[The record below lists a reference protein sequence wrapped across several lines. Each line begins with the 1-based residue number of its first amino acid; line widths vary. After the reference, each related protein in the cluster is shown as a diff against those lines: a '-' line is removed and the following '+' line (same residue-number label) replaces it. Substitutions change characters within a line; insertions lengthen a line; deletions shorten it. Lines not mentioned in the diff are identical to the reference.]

1 MDYSKT
7 LQLPANVFPMR
18 ANLPERE
25 PQMQKAWDEQDI
37 YFKVLK
43 KNEKGEKFILHDGP
57 PFANGHIH
65 IGHALNKTLKDIIVK
80 YKALR
85 GYYTPYVHGWDTHGL
100 PIEQA
105 MIKEMKLNRH
115 TIDPV
120 EFREKCRDY
129 AHHWIE
135 VQKADMQRLGLWG
148 DWENS
153 YITLTPDYEAVQIG
167 VFGEMFKKGYIYK
180 GLKPSG

>member
-105 MIKEMKLNRH
+105 MIN
-115 TIDPV
+115 
-120 EFREKCRDY
+120 
-129 AHHWIE
+129 
-135 VQKADMQRLGLWG
+135 
-148 DWENS
+148 
-153 YITLTPDYEAVQIG
+153 
-167 VFGEMFKKGYIYK
+167 
-180 GLKPSG
+180 